1 MKNRITIVLLTALTL
16 LVFGTG
22 LLSAQVKID
31 VKTKWNEKKELT
43 LLKRGV
49 LQALDLS
56 VEFEDV
62 EFGEDYALWLRDVE
76 RSRGEGDTVI
86 VALAFDVREGSLFQ
100 EGELISSGQVIL
112 RYNSRTLDSVGNDLN
127 VRQRARTY
135 RENYELINTLI
146 AETATTLIPKGKLLA
161 GSIVSLLLSELN
173 EPPEL
178 PQIYEG
184 VLVGVQVVLALEE
197 MM

>member
-1 MKNRITIVLLTALTL
+1 MKNRGTIFFLATLSLLL
-16 LVFGTG
+16 FGGG
-22 LLSAQVKID
+22 LLSAQVKVD
-31 VKTKWNEKKELT
+31 VKTKWSEKKELT

-100 EGELISSGQVIL
+100 EGELISSGSVTL
-112 RYNSRTLDSVGNDLN
+112 RYDSRTLDSIANNLN
-127 VRQRARTY
+127 VRQSARTY
-135 RENYELINTLI
+135 QESYELINTLI
-146 AETATTLIPKGKLLA
+146 AETATALIPKGKLLA
-161 GSIVSLLLSELN
+161 GSIVSLLLNEFN

-197 MM
+197 MI